1 MGWVLPKP
9 AFPSLSARQVGARQL
24 CSDSQKPG
32 FCCQLHPGA
41 AAAASTCLERRLEWP
56 TNQEKKILCGFALDL
71 ERAKMFISLLSSAGH
86 HT

>member
-41 AAAASTCLERRLEWP
+41 AAAASTCLERRLEVHVAHKPGEENTLVLLW
-56 TNQEKKILCGFALDL
+56 ILKGQKCSFPC
-71 ERAKMFISLLSSAGH
+71 
-86 HT
+86 